1 MKKIVNTIDFNDVPE
16 ATKILTDHWNL
27 VSVPPIRELVFSEM
41 STAIAYI
48 SSASLRVD
56 KDFFDAS
63 PLLKVIASPSTGKD
77 HIDMK
82 LLESRDIVLL
92 DISKE
97 FELLDEFTATSELAF
112 TLLLALV
119 RNLLPAV
126 ENANN
131 GIWSREQLSGTQL
144 YGKTFGI
151 LGLGRLGKISA
162 KIANGFGMKVIA
174 HDTTNSEAANVNNVS
189 LSKLLST
196 SDVLSVHIHLNEK
209 NIGFLGKNEFKQMK
223 PNLILL
229 NTSRGKII
237 EETALL
243 EALQKK
249 MIAGAGLDVVD
260 GEWLSK
266 KDLIQHPLISYA
278 RENRNLII
286 VPHIGG
292 STYESITGARAFIA
306 KKLSKYL
313 SDNV

>member
-1 MKKIVNTIDFNDVPE
+1 MIKIVNTVDFKDVPE
-16 ATKILTDHWNL
+16 ATKTLTDHWNL

-41 STAIAYI
+41 STAFAYI
-48 SSASLRVD
+48 SSASLQVE
-56 KDFFDAS
+56 KDFIDAS

-77 HIDMK
+77 HIDVE
-82 LLESRDIVLL
+82 LLKSRGIVLL

-119 RNLLPAV
+119 RNLLPVV

-131 GIWSREQLSGTQL
+131 GIWSREKLSGTQL

-174 HDTTNSEAANVNNVS
+174 HDIINSEAANVNNVS
-189 LSKLLST
+189 LKELLNS
-196 SDVLSVHIHLNEK
+196 SDVLSVHIHLNEE
-209 NIGFLGKNEFKQMK
+209 NIGFLGKDEFNQMK

-237 EETALL
+237 DEAALL

-249 MIAGAGLDVVD
+249 LIAGAGLDVVD
-260 GEWLSK
+260 GEWLSE
-266 KDLIQHPLISYA
+266 KDLIQHPLIEYA
-278 RENRNLII
+278 RNNQNLII

-292 STYESITGARAFIA
+292 STYESITGARVFIA
-306 KKLSKYL
+306 EKLSKFL
-313 SDNV
+313 RDNV

>member
-1 MKKIVNTIDFNDVPE
+1 M
-16 ATKILTDHWNL
+16 
-27 VSVPPIRELVFSEM
+27 ELL
-41 STAIAYI
+41 I
-48 SSASLRVD
+48 SR
-56 KDFFDAS
+56 
-63 PLLKVIASPSTGKD
+63 G
-77 HIDMK
+77 
-82 LLESRDIVLL
+82 IVLL
-92 DISKE
+92 DISEE

-131 GIWSREQLSGTQL
+131 GIWSREKLSGTQL

-174 HDTTNSEAANVNNVS
+174 HDIVNFEAANVNNVS
-189 LSKLLST
+189 LSELLST
-196 SDVLSVHIHLNEK
+196 SDVLSVHIHLNKE
-209 NIGFLGKNEFKQMK
+209 NIGFLGRGEFSQMK

-237 EETALL
+237 DETALL

-249 MIAGAGLDVVD
+249 LIAGAGLDVVD

-266 KDLIQHPLISYA
+266 KDLIQHPLVAYA
-278 RENRNLII
+278 RENENLII

-292 STYESITGARAFIA
+292 STHESITGARIFIA
-306 KKLSKYL
+306 EKLSKYL
-313 SDNV
+313 RDNV

>member
-1 MKKIVNTIDFNDVPE
+1 MLKIVNTVDFKDVPE
-16 ATKILTDHWNL
+16 ATKTLTDHWNL
-27 VSVPPIRELVFSEM
+27 VSVLPIRELVFSEM
-41 STAIAYI
+41 STAFAYI

-56 KDFFDAS
+56 KEFIDAS
-63 PLLKVIASPSTGKD
+63 PLLEVIASPSTGKD
-77 HIDMK
+77 HIDIE
-82 LLESRDIVLL
+82 LLKSRGIVLL

-97 FELLDEFTATSELAF
+97 FALLDEFTATSELAF

-131 GIWSREQLSGTQL
+131 GIWSREKLSGTQL

-151 LGLGRLGKISA
+151 LGFGRLGKISA

-174 HDTTNSEAANVNNVS
+174 HDIVNFEAANVNNVS
-189 LSKLLST
+189 FSELLST
-196 SDVLSVHIHLNEK
+196 SDVLSVHIHLNDK
-209 NIGFLGKNEFKQMK
+209 NIGFLGKDEFNQMK
-223 PNLILL
+223 PNSILL

-237 EETALL
+237 DEAALL

-266 KDLIQHPLISYA
+266 KDLIQHPLIAYA
-278 RENRNLII
+278 RKNENLII

-292 STYESITGARAFIA
+292 STYESITGARVFIA
-306 KKLSKYL
+306 QKLSKFL
-313 SDNV
+313 RDNV